1 MATTYN
7 EQQKRLQDAGLWEQ
21 TSPYDRTLMQFNP
34 NFGNDIY
41 NNKTA
46 YNAATDA
53 QGRANANAN
62 MNTARAR
69 YGAYTGGTNGM
80 EYNPSGNTA
89 QYADPLSAYYGGST
103 TTTTTTK
110 TSTPQNGQLTA
121 RPGYVSPE
129 YNSPYIQQIL
139 GANSAIG
146 KPAPAFSYNYQSDP
160 TYQALLQSYQQNA
173 QIAGQNTLARA
184 AAATGGMPSTYAV
197 QAATAAQ
204 NQELNQLANMI
215 PQLQQQ
221 AYSRY
226 ADQRDYNQQARI
238 AALNNLRGLE
248 QENYGM
254 FRDTVGDRYN
264 EEDRDYNREWNANL
278 ENYNRA
284 WNEDERTYKR
294 ANEAMERAWQ
304 DAQRRKD
311 YGDLSA
317 INEYFGWAPGTAE
330 AYFAAQAAAKGGGGG
345 SGRSGRSR
353 SGRGG
358 GGGGNNT
365 DSGKSEQQIGATKAN
380 LQRAY
385 DTMGADQFDAWVK
398 GKLASGEVSAAEY
411 FRWVNG
417 KTNERLEERKK
428 GEEYARQYMSDYN
441 ARNGK

>member
-1 MATTYN
+1 MTYN

-21 TSPYDRTLMQFNP
+21 TSPYDRTLMQYNP

-46 YNAATDA
+46 YNAATDD
-53 QGRANANAN
+53 QGRATANAN

-69 YGAYTGGTNGM
+69 YGAYTGGVTGM

-110 TSTPQNGQLTA
+110 TSTPQSGQLTA
-121 RPGYVSPE
+121 RPGYVSPT

-238 AALNNLRGLE
+238 AALNNLRGIE

-254 FRDTVGDRYN
+254 FRDTVGDRHN

-278 ENYNRA
+278 ENYNRS
-284 WNEDERTYKR
+284 WKEDERTYSRAEDAYKR
-294 ANEAMERAWQ
+294 A
-304 DAQRRKD
+304 
-311 YGDLSA
+311 L
-317 INEYFGWAPGTAE
+317 AE
-330 AYFAAQAAAKGGGGG
+330 AQARAQYTGDYSALEDFYGLPKGSIAAYMAQQAATGGGGG
-345 SGRSGRSR
+345 SGRNRNKNPKGDKTKDTK
-353 SGRGG
+353 
-358 GGGGNNT
+358 N
-365 DSGKSEQQIGATKAN
+365 EQTTLTQEKYQG

-385 DTMGADQFDAWVK
+385 DTYPTREGF
-398 GKLASGEVSAAEY
+398 
-411 FRWVNG
+411 
-417 KTNERLEERKK
+417 ERYVANAIKDGRLT
-428 GEEYARQYMSDYN
+428 MDDYN
-441 ARNGK
+441 AFMDSDTVYDWHNFGQSPKRR

>member
-80 EYNPSGNTA
+80 EYNPLGNTA

-110 TSTPQNGQLTA
+110 TSTPQGGQLTA

-146 KPAPAFSYNYQSDP
+146 KPAPAFNYNYQNDP

-284 WNEDERTYKR
+284 WKEDERTYSRAEDAYKR
-294 ANEAMERAWQ
+294 A
-304 DAQRRKD
+304 
-311 YGDLSA
+311 L
-317 INEYFGWAPGTAE
+317 AE
-330 AYFAAQAAAKGGGGG
+330 AQARAQYTGDYSALEDFYGLPKGSIAAYMAQQQAAKGGGGRG
-345 SGRSGRSR
+345 
-353 SGRGG
+353 GRGG
-358 GGGGNNT
+358 GGGGNKT
-365 DSGKSEQQIGATKAN
+365 DSGKTEQQIGATKAN

-385 DTMGADQFDAWVK
+385 DSMGADQFDAWVK
-398 GKLASGEVSAAEY
+398 GKLASGEVSAEEFY
-411 FRWVNG
+411 RWVNG

>member
-1 MATTYN
+1 MALSYDQ
-7 EQQKRLQDAGLWEQ
+7 QQKRLQDAGLWEQ
-21 TSPYDRTLMQFNP
+21 TSPYDRTLMQYNP
-34 NFGNDIY
+34 NFGDDIY

-110 TSTPQNGQLTA
+110 TSTPQGGQLTA

-146 KPAPAFSYNYQSDP
+146 KPAPAFNYNYQNDP
-160 TYQALLQSYQQNA
+160 TYQALLQSYTQNA
-173 QIAGQNTLARA
+173 QVAGQNTLARA

-284 WNEDERTYKR
+284 WKEDERTYSRAEDAYKR
-294 ANEAMERAWQ
+294 ALD
-304 DAQRRKD
+304 DA
-311 YGDLSA
+311 
-317 INEYFGWAPGTAE
+317 E
-330 AYFAAQAAAKGGGGG
+330 FAAQYGLTDALEDIRDLPRGTIANWQAQQALLKGGSGGRGGRGG
-345 SGRSGRSR
+345 SGRNRNKNPKGDKTKDTKNEQTTRTGANPLYYYEKITPSEAEFTNVAASLYANGLIDDSDIDEYTRNSSYR
-353 SGRGG
+353 
-358 GGGGNNT
+358 NT
-365 DSGKSEQQIGATKAN
+365 P
-380 LQRAY
+380 
-385 DTMGADQFDAWVK
+385 AWKWGTGV
-398 GKLASGEVSAAEY
+398 GTS
-411 FRWVNG
+411 
-417 KTNERLEERKK
+417 KK
-428 GEEYARQYMSDYN
+428 NTTIPRM
-441 ARNGK
+441 

>member
-62 MNTARAR
+62 MNTARAK
-69 YGAYTGGTNGM
+69 YGAYTGGVNGM
-80 EYNPSGNTA
+80 EYNPAGNTA
-89 QYADPLSAYYGGST
+89 QYADPLSSYYGGST

-110 TSTPQNGQLTA
+110 TSTPQSGQLTA

-221 AYSRY
+221 AYNRY

-284 WNEDERTYKR
+284 WKEDERTYSRAEDTYKR
-294 ANEAMERAWQ
+294 A
-304 DAQRRKD
+304 
-311 YGDLSA
+311 L
-317 INEYFGWAPGTAE
+317 AE
-330 AYFAAQAAAKGGGGG
+330 AQARAQYTGDYSALEDFYGLPKGSIAAYMAQQQAGKGGGGG
-345 SGRSGRSR
+345 SGRSRSR
-353 SGRGG
+353 NKNPKGDKTNPTGDTSALTMGSG
-358 GGGGNNT
+358 
-365 DSGKSEQQIGATKAN
+365 DF
-380 LQRAY
+380 QRAY
-385 DTMGADQFDAWVK
+385 DTMSAQQFENWVYDGIDKGRFTYDDVLAW
-398 GKLASGEVSAAEY
+398 SESP
-411 FRWVNG
+411 
-417 KTNERLEERKK
+417 TNSRTEERKAATK
-428 GEEYARQYMSDYN
+428 SYVKKSVAD
-441 ARNGK
+441 ALKKFGK

>member
-1 MATTYN
+1 MATTYD

-69 YGAYTGGTNGM
+69 YGAYTGGVNGM

-110 TSTPQNGQLTA
+110 TSTPQGGQLTA

-278 ENYNRA
+278 ENYNRS
-284 WNEDERTYKR
+284 WKEDERTYGR
-294 ANEAMERAWQ
+294 AEDAYQRAL
-304 DAQRRKD
+304 A
-311 YGDLSA
+311 
-317 INEYFGWAPGTAE
+317 
-330 AYFAAQAAAKGGGGG
+330 AAQAAKGYRGDNSALEDFYGWPRGSIAAWEAQQALLKGGSGGG
-345 SGRSGRSR
+345 SGRSRSGRGGGRSGRSR

-358 GGGGNNT
+358 GGDRAGDRNDPYSVVEGPTVRNANNAAKNGWVQVPGYGRLT
-365 DSGKSEQQIGATKAN
+365 WDELDAYIDAGKIKRSIQT
-380 LQRAY
+380 
-385 DTMGADQFDAWVK
+385 
-398 GKLASGEVSAAEY
+398 
-411 FRWVNG
+411 VNG
-417 KTNERLEERKK
+417 EKRIAYLP
-428 GEEYARQYMSDYN
+428 A
-441 ARNGK
+441 

>member
-1 MATTYN
+1 MAMTYN

-34 NFGNDIY
+34 DFGNDIY

-110 TSTPQNGQLTA
+110 TSTPQGGQLTA

-139 GANSAIG
+139 GANNAIG
-146 KPAPAFSYNYQSDP
+146 KPAPAFSYNYQNDP
-160 TYQALLQSYQQNA
+160 TYQALLQSYTQNA

-284 WNEDERTYKR
+284 FQEDERTYKR
-294 ANEAMERAWQ
+294 AVEARERAWQ
-304 DAQRRKD
+304 DAGRLHDWTGKT
-311 YGDLSA
+311 SA
-317 INEYFGWAPGTAE
+317 IDEYLGVAPGTTE
-330 AYFAAQAAAKGGGGG
+330 AYLASLQTATGGG
-345 SGRSGRSR
+345 SGGRGSGRNRNKKPKGDKTKDTKNEQTTRTGANPLYYYEKITPSEAEFTNVAASLYANGLIDDSDIDEYTR
-353 SGRGG
+353 NSSYR
-358 GGGGNNT
+358 NT
-365 DSGKSEQQIGATKAN
+365 P
-380 LQRAY
+380 
-385 DTMGADQFDAWVK
+385 AWKWGTGV
-398 GKLASGEVSAAEY
+398 GTS
-411 FRWVNG
+411 
-417 KTNERLEERKK
+417 KK
-428 GEEYARQYMSDYN
+428 NTTIPRM
-441 ARNGK
+441 

>member
-1 MATTYN
+1 MATTYD

-69 YGAYTGGTNGM
+69 YGAYTGGVTGM

-110 TSTPQNGQLTA
+110 TSTPQGGQLTA

-139 GANSAIG
+139 GANSALG
-146 KPAPAFSYNYQSDP
+146 KPAPAFNYNYQNDP

-284 WNEDERTYKR
+284 WKEDERTYSRAEDAYKR
-294 ANEAMERAWQ
+294 AEDLAALRYQWLGDPSGYAEILGTTPEAIKAYQ
-304 DAQRRKD
+304 DSLLMA
-311 YGDLSA
+311 
-317 INEYFGWAPGTAE
+317 T
-330 AYFAAQAAAKGGGGG
+330 GG
-345 SGRSGRSR
+345 SGGRGSGRNRNKNPKGDKTKDTKNEQTTRTGANPLYYYEKITPSEAEFTNVAADLYAKGLIDDSDIDEYTR
-353 SGRGG
+353 NSSYR
-358 GGGGNNT
+358 NT
-365 DSGKSEQQIGATKAN
+365 P
-380 LQRAY
+380 
-385 DTMGADQFDAWVK
+385 AWKWGTGV
-398 GKLASGEVSAAEY
+398 GTS
-411 FRWVNG
+411 
-417 KTNERLEERKK
+417 KK
-428 GEEYARQYMSDYN
+428 NTTIPRM
-441 ARNGK
+441 

>member
-1 MATTYN
+1 MATTYD

-46 YNAATDA
+46 YNAATDD

-69 YGAYTGGTNGM
+69 YGAYTGGVNGM

-89 QYADPLSAYYGGST
+89 QYADPLASYYGGST

-110 TSTPQNGQLTA
+110 TSTPQGGQLTA
-121 RPGYVSPE
+121 RPGYVSPT

-160 TYQALLQSYQQNA
+160 TYQALLKSYQQNA

-264 EEDRDYNREWNANL
+264 EEDRDYAREWNANL

-284 WNEDERTYKR
+284 WKEDERTYSRAEDTYKR
-294 ANEAMERAWQ
+294 ALA
-304 DAQRRKD
+304 
-311 YGDLSA
+311 
-317 INEYFGWAPGTAE
+317 
-330 AYFAAQAAAKGGGGG
+330 AAQARAQYTGDYSALEDFYGLPKGSIAAYMAQQQAAKGGGGG
-345 SGRSGRSR
+345 RGGRG
-353 SGRGG
+353 GRGG
-358 GGGGNNT
+358 GGGGNKT
-365 DSGKSEQQIGATKAN
+365 DSGKTEQQIGATKAN

-385 DTMGADQFDAWVK
+385 DSMGADQFDAWVK
-398 GKLASGEVSAAEY
+398 GKLASGEVSAEEFY
-411 FRWVNG
+411 RWNNS

-428 GEEYARQYMSDYN
+428 GEAYARQYMDDYN
-441 ARNGK
+441 AIHGK